1 MAMMQKWVKGVK
13 TIGLFCASLV
23 IPVEMVI
30 ADQKPISVVASIKPI
45 HSLVAA
51 VMGDIGTP
59 HLLLEAPS
67 SAHHFTLKP
76 SQARSLQAAD
86 IVFWVGP
93 TMEQPLTKALATLAP
108 QAQTLPLIESAGLVL
123 INFDKVTPAHEK
135 HDHEKHDHEKH
146 DHEKHDHEKHGHEK
160 HDKHDEHAKHDDH
173 LINPH
178 IWLDPQN
185 AKIMLGVIAARLA
198 KADPKNASAYAA
210 NADSMAARL
219 ATLETDIT
227 SQLASYSAAKFLVLH
242 DAHVYFER
250 RFGLRNYGAITTE
263 PDVMPT
269 ASRVK
274 ALRDELREHRF
285 DCIFTEPFLG
295 QKAVALIA
303 EGSKVSI
310 GTLDPIASNLPA
322 GAQLY
327 PDLLMS
333 YAKALQSC
341 FGVH

>member
-146 DHEKHDHEKHGHEK
+146 DHEKHD
-160 HDKHDEHAKHDDH
+160 KHDEHAKHDDH

-198 KADPKNASAYAA
+198 KADPENASTYAA

-219 ATLETDIT
+219 AILETDIT

>member
-135 HDHEKHDHEKH
+135 HD
-146 DHEKHDHEKHGHEK
+146 
-160 HDKHDEHAKHDDH
+160 EHAKHDDH

-185 AKIMLGVIAARLA
+185 AKIMLGVIAAHLA
-198 KADPKNASAYAA
+198 KADPENASTYAA

-219 ATLETDIT
+219 AILETDIT

>member
-146 DHEKHDHEKHGHEK
+146 DHEKHDM
-160 HDKHDEHAKHDDH
+160 HDEHAKHDDH

-198 KADPKNASAYAA
+198 KADPENASTYAA

>member
-108 QAQTLPLIESAGLVL
+108 QAQTLPLMESAGLVL

-135 HDHEKHDHEKH
+135 HD
-146 DHEKHDHEKHGHEK
+146 HEK

-185 AKIMLGVIAARLA
+185 AKIMLGVIAAHLA
-198 KADPKNASAYAA
+198 KADPENASTYAA

-219 ATLETDIT
+219 AILETDIT

>member
-146 DHEKHDHEKHGHEK
+146 DHEKHDHEKH
-160 HDKHDEHAKHDDH
+160 DEHAKHDDH

-198 KADPKNASAYAA
+198 KADPENASTYAA

>member
-93 TMEQPLTKALATLAP
+93 TMEQPLTKALVTLAP

-146 DHEKHDHEKHGHEK
+146 DHEKHDHEKH
-160 HDKHDEHAKHDDH
+160 DEHAKHDDH

-198 KADPKNASAYAA
+198 KADPENASTYAA

-219 ATLETDIT
+219 AILETDIT

-327 PDLLMS
+327 PNLLMS

>member
-1 MAMMQKWVKGVK
+1 MAMMQKWVTGVK

-146 DHEKHDHEKHGHEK
+146 DHEKHD
-160 HDKHDEHAKHDDH
+160 KHDEHAKHDNH

-185 AKIMLGVIAARLA
+185 AKIMLGVIAVRLA
-198 KADPKNASAYAA
+198 KADPENASTYAA

-295 QKAVALIA
+295 QKAAALIA

-333 YAKALQSC
+333 YAKALRSC

>member
-1 MAMMQKWVKGVK
+1 M
-13 TIGLFCASLV
+13 
-23 IPVEMVI
+23 PVEMVT

-59 HLLLEAPS
+59 HLLLEAPT

-76 SQARSLQAAD
+76 SQARRLQAAD

-123 INFDKVTPAHEK
+123 INFDEVAPA
-135 HDHEKHDHEKH
+135 
-146 DHEKHDHEKHGHEK
+146 HEKHDHEKHGHEK

-198 KADPKNASAYAA
+198 KADPENASTYAA

-219 ATLETDIT
+219 AILETDIT

-274 ALRDELREHRF
+274 ALRDELREHHF

-327 PDLLMS
+327 PDLLIS

>member
-146 DHEKHDHEKHGHEK
+146 DHEKHD
-160 HDKHDEHAKHDDH
+160 EHAKHDDH

-198 KADPKNASAYAA
+198 KADPENASTYAA

-219 ATLETDIT
+219 AILETDIT

-285 DCIFTEPFLG
+285 DCIFAEPFLG

>member
-1 MAMMQKWVKGVK
+1 MQKWVKGVK

-135 HDHEKHDHEKH
+135 HDHEKHD
-146 DHEKHDHEKHGHEK
+146 
-160 HDKHDEHAKHDDH
+160 KHDEHAKHDNH

-185 AKIMLGVIAARLA
+185 AKIMLGVIAVRLA
-198 KADPKNASAYAA
+198 KADPENASTYAA

-295 QKAVALIA
+295 QKAAALIA

-333 YAKALQSC
+333 YAKALRSC
-341 FGVH
+341 FGAH

>member
-51 VMGDIGTP
+51 VMGGIGTP

-123 INFDKVTPAHEK
+123 INFDKVTPTHEK
-135 HDHEKHDHEKH
+135 HDHEKHD
-146 DHEKHDHEKHGHEK
+146 HEK

-198 KADPKNASAYAA
+198 KADPENASTYAA

-219 ATLETDIT
+219 ATIETDIT

-250 RFGLRNYGAITTE
+250 RFGLHNYGAITTE

-274 ALRDELREHRF
+274 ALRDELREHHF

-327 PDLLMS
+327 PNLLMS
-333 YAKALQSC
+333 YARAVRSC
-341 FGVH
+341 IDTH

>member
-59 HLLLEAPS
+59 HLLLEVPS

-146 DHEKHDHEKHGHEK
+146 D
-160 HDKHDEHAKHDDH
+160 DH

-198 KADPKNASAYAA
+198 KADPENASTYAG

-219 ATLETDIT
+219 ATLEADIT

>member
-1 MAMMQKWVKGVK
+1 
-13 TIGLFCASLV
+13 
-23 IPVEMVI
+23 
-30 ADQKPISVVASIKPI
+30 
-45 HSLVAA
+45 
-51 VMGDIGTP
+51 
-59 HLLLEAPS
+59 
-67 SAHHFTLKP
+67 
-76 SQARSLQAAD
+76 
-86 IVFWVGP
+86 VFWVGP

-135 HDHEKHDHEKH
+135 HDHEKH
-146 DHEKHDHEKHGHEK
+146 GHEK

-185 AKIMLGVIAARLA
+185 AKIMLGVMAARLA

>member
-146 DHEKHDHEKHGHEK
+146 D
-160 HDKHDEHAKHDDH
+160 EHAKHDDH

-198 KADPKNASAYAA
+198 KADPENASTYAA
-210 NADSMAARL
+210 NADSMAAHL
-219 ATLETDIT
+219 AILETDIT

-285 DCIFTEPFLG
+285 DCIFAEPFLG

-333 YAKALQSC
+333 YAKALRSC

>member
-146 DHEKHDHEKHGHEK
+146 D
-160 HDKHDEHAKHDDH
+160 EHAKHDDH

-185 AKIMLGVIAARLA
+185 AKIILGVIAARLA
-198 KADPKNASAYAA
+198 KADPENASTYAA

-219 ATLETDIT
+219 AILETDIT

-333 YAKALQSC
+333 YAKALRSC

>member
-135 HDHEKHDHEKH
+135 HDHEKHD
-146 DHEKHDHEKHGHEK
+146 
-160 HDKHDEHAKHDDH
+160 KHDEHAKHDDH

-185 AKIMLGVIAARLA
+185 AKIMLGVMAARLA
-198 KADPKNASAYAA
+198 KADPENASTYAA

>member
-108 QAQTLPLIESAGLVL
+108 HAQTLPLIESAGLVL

-146 DHEKHDHEKHGHEK
+146 DHEK

-198 KADPKNASAYAA
+198 KADPENASTYAA

-285 DCIFTEPFLG
+285 ECIFTEPFLG

>member
-1 MAMMQKWVKGVK
+1 MMQKWVKGVK

-146 DHEKHDHEKHGHEK
+146 D
-160 HDKHDEHAKHDDH
+160 KHDEHAKHDNH

-185 AKIMLGVIAARLA
+185 AKIMLGVIAVRLA
-198 KADPKNASAYAA
+198 KADPENASTYAA

-295 QKAVALIA
+295 QKAAALIA

-333 YAKALQSC
+333 YAKALRSC

>member
-135 HDHEKHDHEKH
+135 HDHEKHD
-146 DHEKHDHEKHGHEK
+146 
-160 HDKHDEHAKHDDH
+160 KHDEHAKHDDH

-185 AKIMLGVIAARLA
+185 AKIMLGAIAARLA
-198 KADPKNASAYAA
+198 KADPENASTYAA

-219 ATLETDIT
+219 AILETDIT

>member
-67 SAHHFTLKP
+67 SAHHFTLKQ
-76 SQARSLQAAD
+76 SKARSLQAAD

-135 HDHEKHDHEKH
+135 HDHEKH
-146 DHEKHDHEKHGHEK
+146 GHEK

-185 AKIMLGVIAARLA
+185 AKIMLGVMAARLA

>member
-135 HDHEKHDHEKH
+135 HDHEKHD
-146 DHEKHDHEKHGHEK
+146 
-160 HDKHDEHAKHDDH
+160 KHDEHAKHDDH

-198 KADPKNASAYAA
+198 KADPENASTYAA

-327 PDLLMS
+327 PNLLMS

>member
-146 DHEKHDHEKHGHEK
+146 D
-160 HDKHDEHAKHDDH
+160 EHAKHDDH

-198 KADPKNASAYAA
+198 KADPENASTYAA

-219 ATLETDIT
+219 AILETDIT

-285 DCIFTEPFLG
+285 DCIFAEPFLG

>member
-1 MAMMQKWVKGVK
+1 MMQKWVKGVK
-13 TIGLFCASLV
+13 IIGLFCASLV

-86 IVFWVGP
+86 IMFWVGP

-135 HDHEKHDHEKH
+135 HDHEKHD
-146 DHEKHDHEKHGHEK
+146 
-160 HDKHDEHAKHDDH
+160 KHDEHAKHDNH

-185 AKIMLGVIAARLA
+185 AKIMLGVIAVRLA
-198 KADPKNASAYAA
+198 KADPENASTYAA

-295 QKAVALIA
+295 QKAAALIA

>member
-59 HLLLEAPS
+59 HLLLEAPT

-146 DHEKHDHEKHGHEK
+146 DHEKHDHEKH
-160 HDKHDEHAKHDDH
+160 DEHAKHDDH

-198 KADPKNASAYAA
+198 KADPENASTYAA

-219 ATLETDIT
+219 AILETDIT

>member
-1 MAMMQKWVKGVK
+1 MAMMQKWVKGVT
-13 TIGLFCASLV
+13 TIGLFCVSLV
-23 IPVEMVI
+23 MPVEMVT

-59 HLLLEAPS
+59 HLLLEAPT

-123 INFDKVTPAHEK
+123 INFDEVAPAHEK
-135 HDHEKHDHEKH
+135 R
-146 DHEKHDHEKHGHEK
+146 DHEKHGLEKHDKHDEHAKHDHEK

-198 KADPKNASAYAA
+198 KADPENASTYAA

-274 ALRDELREHRF
+274 ALRDELREHHF

-327 PDLLMS
+327 PDLLIS

>member
-1 MAMMQKWVKGVK
+1 MMQKWVKGVK

-146 DHEKHDHEKHGHEK
+146 D
-160 HDKHDEHAKHDDH
+160 KHDEHAKHDDH

-198 KADPKNASAYAA
+198 KADPENASTYAA

-219 ATLETDIT
+219 AILETDIT

>member
-135 HDHEKHDHEKH
+135 HDHEKHD
-146 DHEKHDHEKHGHEK
+146 
-160 HDKHDEHAKHDDH
+160 KHDEHAKHDDH

-198 KADPKNASAYAA
+198 KADPENASTYAA

-219 ATLETDIT
+219 AILETDIT

-285 DCIFTEPFLG
+285 DCIFAEPFLG

>member
-1 MAMMQKWVKGVK
+1 MAMMQKWVKGVT
-13 TIGLFCASLV
+13 TIGLFCVSLV
-23 IPVEMVI
+23 MPVEMVT

-59 HLLLEAPS
+59 HLLLEAPT

-123 INFDKVTPAHEK
+123 INFDEVAPAHEK
-135 HDHEKHDHEKH
+135 R
-146 DHEKHDHEKHGHEK
+146 DHEKHGLEKHDKHDEHAKHDHEK

-198 KADPKNASAYAA
+198 KADPENASTYAA
-210 NADSMAARL
+210 NADLMAARL

-227 SQLASYSAAKFLVLH
+227 SQLASYSAARFLVLH

-274 ALRDELREHRF
+274 ALRDELREHHF

-327 PDLLMS
+327 PDLLIS

>member
-146 DHEKHDHEKHGHEK
+146 DHEKHD
-160 HDKHDEHAKHDDH
+160 EHAKHDDH

-185 AKIMLGVIAARLA
+185 AKIMLGAIAARLA
-198 KADPKNASAYAA
+198 KADPENASTYAA

-219 ATLETDIT
+219 AILETDIT

-285 DCIFTEPFLG
+285 ECIFTEPFLG

>member
-146 DHEKHDHEKHGHEK
+146 GHEK

-185 AKIMLGVIAARLA
+185 AKIMLGAIAARLA
-198 KADPKNASAYAA
+198 KADPENASTYAA
-210 NADSMAARL
+210 NADSMAAHL
-219 ATLETDIT
+219 AILETDIT

>member
-1 MAMMQKWVKGVK
+1 MAMMQKWVTGVK

-135 HDHEKHDHEKH
+135 HDHEKHD
-146 DHEKHDHEKHGHEK
+146 
-160 HDKHDEHAKHDDH
+160 KHDEHAKHDNH

-185 AKIMLGVIAARLA
+185 AKIMLGVIAVRLA
-198 KADPKNASAYAA
+198 KADPENASTYAA
-210 NADSMAARL
+210 NADAMAARL

-295 QKAVALIA
+295 QKAAALIA

-333 YAKALQSC
+333 YAKALRSC

>member
-76 SQARSLQAAD
+76 SQARSLQVAD

-135 HDHEKHDHEKH
+135 HDDEKHD
-146 DHEKHDHEKHGHEK
+146 HEK

-198 KADPKNASAYAA
+198 KADPENASTYAA

>member
-1 MAMMQKWVKGVK
+1 MAMIQKWVKGVK

-135 HDHEKHDHEKH
+135 HDHEKHD
-146 DHEKHDHEKHGHEK
+146 
-160 HDKHDEHAKHDDH
+160 KHDEHAKHDDH

-185 AKIMLGVIAARLA
+185 AKIMLGVIAAHLA
-198 KADPKNASAYAA
+198 KADPENASTYAA

-219 ATLETDIT
+219 AILETDIT

-285 DCIFTEPFLG
+285 DCIFAEPFLG

>member
-146 DHEKHDHEKHGHEK
+146 DHEKHDM
-160 HDKHDEHAKHDDH
+160 HDEHAKHDDH

-185 AKIMLGVIAARLA
+185 AKIMLGVMAARLA

>member
-108 QAQTLPLIESAGLVL
+108 QAQTLPLIESAGLVQ

-135 HDHEKHDHEKH
+135 HDHE
-146 DHEKHDHEKHGHEK
+146 
-160 HDKHDEHAKHDDH
+160 KHDEHAKHDDH

-198 KADPKNASAYAA
+198 KADPENASTYAA
-210 NADSMAARL
+210 NADAMAARL

-274 ALRDELREHRF
+274 ALRDELREHHF

-295 QKAVALIA
+295 QKSVALIA
-303 EGSKVSI
+303 EDSKVSI

-327 PDLLMS
+327 SNLLMS
-333 YAKALQSC
+333 YARAVRSC
-341 FGVH
+341 IDTH

>member
-135 HDHEKHDHEKH
+135 HDHEKHD
-146 DHEKHDHEKHGHEK
+146 
-160 HDKHDEHAKHDDH
+160 KHDEHAKHDNH

-198 KADPKNASAYAA
+198 KADPENASTYAA
-210 NADSMAARL
+210 NADAMAARL

-274 ALRDELREHRF
+274 ALRDELREHHF

>member
-108 QAQTLPLIESAGLVL
+108 QAQTLPLMESAGLVL
-123 INFDKVTPAHEK
+123 INFDKVTPA
-135 HDHEKHDHEKH
+135 
-146 DHEKHDHEKHGHEK
+146 HEKHDHEKHGHEK

-198 KADPKNASAYAA
+198 KADPENASTYAA

-219 ATLETDIT
+219 AILETDIT

-285 DCIFTEPFLG
+285 DCIFAEPFLG

>member
-1 MAMMQKWVKGVK
+1 M
-13 TIGLFCASLV
+13 
-23 IPVEMVI
+23 
-30 ADQKPISVVASIKPI
+30 
-45 HSLVAA
+45 
-51 VMGDIGTP
+51 
-59 HLLLEAPS
+59 
-67 SAHHFTLKP
+67 
-76 SQARSLQAAD
+76 
-86 IVFWVGP
+86 
-93 TMEQPLTKALATLAP
+93 
-108 QAQTLPLIESAGLVL
+108 
-123 INFDKVTPAHEK
+123 
-135 HDHEKHDHEKH
+135 
-146 DHEKHDHEKHGHEK
+146 
-160 HDKHDEHAKHDDH
+160 
-173 LINPH
+173 INPH

-198 KADPKNASAYAA
+198 KADPENASTYAA

-219 ATLETDIT
+219 AILETDIT

-285 DCIFTEPFLG
+285 DCIFAEPFLG